1 MFVLLFHY
9 QCLILILTYFSVPNL
24 RCLELMVKR
33 TTKHFRALEMRVMM
47 ISVSLEIYRLLKA
60 LLLKKMLLKVEV
72 YALSVCKLF
81 KKLKHDCF

>member
-1 MFVLLFHY
+1 
-9 QCLILILTYFSVPNL
+9 
-24 RCLELMVKR
+24 
-33 TTKHFRALEMRVMM
+33 MM